1 MDKVGDSD
9 RIALDFFARL
19 MAGVSIVAMILAT
32 AGVYALMSFT
42 VSRRTAEI
50 GIRVALGANPRR
62 IVMATFARAFTQVTI
77 GLILGSVPAAMLVA
91 ALGPQVSPAA
101 SSEVAI
107 GTCLVSTLLVALVTG
122 LACVFPARRALT
134 IQPTDALKTT

>member
-1 MDKVGDSD
+1 MSRIRLVAADVDPALRVTEMMTMDNVGDAD
-9 RIALDFFARL
+9 RVALDFFARL

-62 IVMATFARAFTQVTI
+62 IVTSTFARALTQVTI
-77 GLILGSVPAAMLVA
+77 GLILGEHPGGPLVA
-91 ALGPQVSPAA
+91 GARTRSFADGEAPKSRSAPA
-101 SSEVAI
+101 S
-107 GTCLVSTLLVALVTG
+107 L
-122 LACVFPARRALT
+122 RRCWSHS
-134 IQPTDALKTT
+134 